1 MLLLFEMKKNRNILI
16 ALIILAGLGASLSSA
31 ATNIDSTHHFAK
43 VLIDGS
49 YIDFACTTSNPA
61 SSLAASLHTS
71 SAAEVSS
78 YAYGPQTAVY
88 DPTDNSARA
97 SVLAYDP
104 NPASVAG
111 QPGVRSITAS
121 APVITDALTGA
132 QFDISVHFETAM
144 NTSADPVFVVLPDLF
159 ASGTLDFQ
167 DAVWSADGLTYTVSS
182 RVMDRNETQ
191 PAVNVSI
198 IGALPLDVTAGPV
211 ASFTAAGLF
220 SVNMNG
226 FAASSAVTASSPCD
240 VFVADYSVTG
250 TARGTSTGDIDLAPY
265 GGGVFN
271 DGSGNLSGYAWGDR
285 TGWINFRPAEGGV
298 TIDGDGYFHGYA
310 WSEYS
315 GWISF
320 NCDTTNDCADDA
332 YKVRTSWRPSGS
344 AVIVTV
350 PPTDVGIPV
359 PTGSEST
366 PVDPTIPNPPTGGSV
381 EDTIPPAPGSGSAT
395 DTPPPAPSP
404 VPTPSPT
411 PTPTGSGSSN
421 PTPTPGSGATSG
433 EVPTVSGITP
443 TPATPGIS
451 PSPTTPAS
459 APEDRPFSESPVVAA
474 VTDTLDSLS
483 AFLDTPEGKTTEKAL
498 AAIGI
503 AAMLM
508 SISNDSWRSLFS
520 VLAIRRRK
528 PWGTVYD
535 SVTKQ
540 PLDPAYVVLMKD
552 GVEVTTSI
560 TDLDGRYGFLAEPG
574 MYRIVANKTNYVFPS
589 ARLAG
594 RMSDE
599 LYTDLYF
606 GEDISVM
613 SVGDVIR
620 KNIPLDP
627 IATDW
632 NEEAKRAQHLMRF
645 HSKRDLWVA
654 RIAGALFWLGFVLS
668 IFAFVTMPGA
678 LNLGILALYVVV
690 FVLRETVLAP
700 KRRGSLTDSSTGS
713 PLGYAIVRIYSASL
727 GTEIAHKAAN
737 AIGKYFM
744 LIPNGRYYAKVERK
758 NPDGTYTP
766 AYTSEQFDVTGG
778 VVDKNFVI

>member
-1 MLLLFEMKKNRNILI
+1 MKKIRTIFF
-16 ALIILAGLGASLSSA
+16 ALIILAGLGAGFSSA
-31 ATNIDSTHHFAK
+31 ATNIDSTHHLAK

-49 YIDFACTTSNPA
+49 YIDFACVTPSPSSSSSTTRSTSTASYAFVSVAQTYNPT
-61 SSLAASLHTS
+61 ASLSRTGVL
-71 SAAEVSS
+71 VS
-78 YAYGPQTAVY
+78 
-88 DPTDNSARA
+88 DE
-97 SVLAYDP
+97 
-104 NPASVAG
+104 NPASVTG
-111 QPGVRSITAS
+111 QPGVRSIS
-121 APVITDALTGA
+121 ATTSSITDAFAGT
-132 QFDISVHFETAM
+132 QFDITVRFETPM
-144 NTSADPVFVVLPDLF
+144 NTSADPVFVILPDLF
-159 ASGTLDFQ
+159 ASGTLEFQ
-167 DAVWSADGLTYTVSS
+167 NAVWSDDGLTYTVTS
-182 RVMDRNETQ
+182 RVVDRNEVQST
-191 PAVNVSI
+191 VNVSI
-198 IGALPLDVTAGPV
+198 MGAVPLDITAGTVP
-211 ASFTAAGLF
+211 SFTAAGLF
-220 SVNMNG
+220 SVDMGNS
-226 FAASSAVTASSPCD
+226 AASSVVTASGPCD
-240 VFVADYSVTG
+240 VFVSDYSVTG
-250 TARGTSTGDIDLAPY
+250 VARGTSTGDIDLTPY

-271 DGSGNLSGYAWGDR
+271 DGAGNLSGYAWGNR
-285 TGWINFRPAEGGV
+285 TGWVNFRPAEGGV
-298 TIDGDGYFHGYA
+298 TIDSDGYFHGYA
-310 WSEYS
+310 WSEYY

-320 NCDTTNDCADDA
+320 NCDTTNDCADDT
-332 YKVRTSWRPSGS
+332 YKVRTSWRPTGS
-344 AVIVTV
+344 AVIVTMPADISV
-350 PPTDVGIPV
+350 PV
-359 PTGSEST
+359 PVDPVST
-366 PVDPTIPNPPTGGSV
+366 PVDPIIPNPPVEGSV
-381 EDTIPPAPGSGSAT
+381 GDTVPPAPGSGSAT
-395 DTPPPAPSP
+395 DTQPP
-404 VPTPSPT
+404 VPTPPSNPSPT
-411 PTPTGSGSSN
+411 SSGSSS
-421 PTPTPGSGATSG
+421 PTPGSSVTPSEIPTIPGENLVPENSETSLPP
-433 EVPTVSGITP
+433 EAPE
-443 TPATPGIS
+443 GIS
-451 PSPTTPAS
+451 ENYP
-459 APEDRPFSESPVVAA
+459 RSESSVVTG
-474 VTDTLDSLS
+474 VIDTLDSLS
-483 AFLDTPEGKTTEKAL
+483 SFLDTPRGESTGKAI

-503 AAMLM
+503 VAMLM

-574 MYRIVANKTNYVFPS
+574 TYRIVANKTNYVFPS

-613 SVGDVIR
+613 SASDVIR

-627 IATDW
+627 IGTDW

-654 RIAGALFWLGFVLS
+654 RIAGALFWIGFVLS

-700 KRRGSLTDSSTGS
+700 KKRGSLTDSSTGL
-713 PLGYAIVRIYSASL
+713 PLGYAIVRIYSAAL

-744 LIPNGRYYAKVERK
+744 LIPNGRYYAKIERK

-766 AYTSEQFDVTGG
+766 AYTSEQFDITGG